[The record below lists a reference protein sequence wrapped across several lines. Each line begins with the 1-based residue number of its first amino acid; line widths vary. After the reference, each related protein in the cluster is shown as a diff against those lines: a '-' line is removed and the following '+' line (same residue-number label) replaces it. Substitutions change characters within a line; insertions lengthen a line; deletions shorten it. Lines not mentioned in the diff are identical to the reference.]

1 MGHPC
6 LSCGACCAHFR
17 VAFHWSEADP
27 TTGGITPAGLTE
39 AFDPHRVVM
48 RGTQSRTPRCVA
60 LHGEVGREGACT
72 IYAQRPSPCHALV
85 AAWENGLPSPQ
96 CDRARLAHGLQ
107 PLTPA
112 HWTPFGSIE
121 SGITLALAPSAD
133 SLADTAGNPLIDG
146 QMEPPIC
153 HAALDFHP
161 A

>member
-27 TTGGITPAGLTE
+27 ATGGITPPALTE

-60 LHGEVGREGACT
+60 LHGEVGRQVACT

-112 HWTPFGSIE
+112 HWPV
-121 SGITLALAPSAD
+121 P
-133 SLADTAGNPLIDG
+133 
-146 QMEPPIC
+146 EPHWPV
-153 HAALDFHP
+153 HAALAEPLSGSFADVAAECAIAGQPLPSTHLAPVQP
-161 A
+161 ASA

>member
-60 LHGEVGREGACT
+60 LHGEVGRQVACS

-96 CDRARLAHGLQ
+96 CDRARLAHGL
-107 PLTPA
+107 PVLTPLQWA
-112 HWTPFGSIE
+112 EPVAVRTDAGDAALPLFDAIAQAPDEAAMEGQPPLLLHAE
-121 SGITLALAPSAD
+121 RALAA
-133 SLADTAGNPLIDG
+133 
-146 QMEPPIC
+146 
-153 HAALDFHP
+153 P